1 MAALPPVSEVEKV
14 MAKNR
19 YRNAQPFRG
28 AGFRYLQQQLL
39 RDEWNHSQKE
49 VLKTM
54 LSHHEIDLEINN
66 NTSNDGD
73 DEWVNPPL
81 RKKVKSLKTIDSNMS
96 DETILQF
103 AKQVPSPMSL
113 LASILKVLDDD
124 GGNVSARAF
133 LKTCALTVRPGWVPA
148 IMDAKEMVL
157 AALQFLSE
165 TTEWI
170 RPIQQDQ
177 SDLEKRSYEKM
188 GSWKFS
194 DILPQIVELEEIFY
208 EGTTDLTWLPR
219 TRFVPPIQNPV
230 EEDLLLLKGNAP
242 AGSAPKKMTRKK
254 KSNVPSAMSEGEG
267 VTLKEETDL

>member
-1 MAALPPVSEVEKV
+1 MAAYPPEAEVEKV
-14 MAKNR
+14 MANNR
-19 YRNAQPFRG
+19 YRHSQWFRG
-28 AGFRYLQQQLL
+28 AGFRFLQQQLL
-39 RDEWNHSQKE
+39 SDELDDSHKDL
-49 VLKTM
+49 LKQM
-54 LSHHEIDLEINN
+54 LDEHKVDLK
-66 NTSNDGD
+66 NDG
-73 DEWVNPPL
+73 EMLIQPPC
-81 RKKVKSLKTIDSNMS
+81 KKIKSLKTIDSNMS

-170 RPIQQDQ
+170 RPVQEQ
-177 SDLEKRSYEKM
+177 SDLEKRSYEKL
-188 GSWKFS
+188 GSWKFAE
-194 DILPQIVELEEIFY
+194 ILPQIADLEEVFY

-242 AGSAPKKMTRKK
+242 AGSAAKKIARKK
-254 KSNVPSAMSEGEG
+254 KSMTTPSEDMA
-267 VTLKEETDL
+267 KEEADP